1 MERTRV
7 HKRSPL
13 LVPALVILA
22 ALIAVY
28 LPIRSR
34 MARSERSPEAPAPG
48 TALSVFFTNQ
58 LAGYREPCG

>member
-1 MERTRV
+1 MENPKI
-7 HKRSPL
+7 HKRPPL

-34 MARSERSPEAPAPG
+34 TAG
-48 TALSVFFTNQ
+48 TGLSREGPPRDSALSIFLTNQ